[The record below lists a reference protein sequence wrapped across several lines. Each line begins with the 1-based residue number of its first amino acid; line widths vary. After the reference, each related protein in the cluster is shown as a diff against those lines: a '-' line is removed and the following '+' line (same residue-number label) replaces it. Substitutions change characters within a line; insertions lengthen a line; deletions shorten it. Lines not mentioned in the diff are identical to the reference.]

1 VPAQFSGE
9 IPAMS
14 FLARLLIN
22 GAALWVAVQLV
33 PGVSFTGR
41 PLHLVG
47 VALVFGIVNAII
59 RPLLLLLSVPLLVVT
74 LGLFMLVLNGFLLWL
89 TSALSGALGLGFHV
103 QGVLPAILG
112 ALVVTIVSLVLTIFL
127 GRKGTRKSDF

>member
-1 VPAQFSGE
+1 MA
-9 IPAMS
+9 

-22 GAALWVAVQLV
+22 AAALWVAVQLV
-33 PGVSFTGR
+33 PGVTFAGR
-41 PLHLVG
+41 PIHLFG
-47 VALVFGIVNAII
+47 VALVFGLVNAII

-89 TSALSGALGLGFHV
+89 TSALSGALGLGFRVH
-103 QGVLPAILG
+103 GVFAAILG

-127 GRKGTRKSDF
+127 GRKGTRKSD